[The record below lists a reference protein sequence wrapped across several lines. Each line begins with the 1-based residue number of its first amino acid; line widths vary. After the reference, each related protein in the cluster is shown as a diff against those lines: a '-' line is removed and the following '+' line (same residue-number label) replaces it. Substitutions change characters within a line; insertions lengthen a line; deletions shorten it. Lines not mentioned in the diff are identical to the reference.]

1 MKWIDRDGHMFAP
14 PLVVDG
20 VEHHSPSSELLLRAG
35 YHPYTPER
43 RPTKRVLKF
52 DRYKVIL
59 ALGEAW
65 TEKRAELEATGQL
78 DLFMASPY
86 LSLGDPLFRAVWK
99 TLSVEQKY
107 TLITKCKYEK

>member
-43 RPTKRVLKF
+43 KQKGQKWYGLNRSR
-52 DRYKVIL
+52 RY
-59 ALGEAW
+59 
-65 TEKRAELEATGQL
+65 
-78 DLFMASPY
+78 
-86 LSLGDPLFRAVWK
+86 
-99 TLSVEQKY
+99 
-107 TLITKCKYEK
+107 